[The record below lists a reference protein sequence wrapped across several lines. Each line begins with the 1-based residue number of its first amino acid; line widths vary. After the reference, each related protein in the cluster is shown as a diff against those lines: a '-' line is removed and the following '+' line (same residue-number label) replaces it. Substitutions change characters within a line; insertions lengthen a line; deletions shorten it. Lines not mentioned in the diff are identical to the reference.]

1 MINPHKI
8 TEDFEQAICEYT
20 NSKYAVAVDSGTNAL
35 FLCLKYFNI
44 EGVEITIPNHTYV
57 SVPCSIINAG
67 GKVKFK
73 YSSSILKGKYQLKPL
88 PVWDSALYFV
98 KDMYVPEQMMCL
110 SFTNKVLSL
119 TKGGMILT
127 DNDEANIWFRKARY
141 HGRNNVSHLED
152 NFDMVG
158 YNMYMTPEVAA
169 QGLLKLGSIKEGE
182 ISSEKYQ
189 DLSKFKVFN
198 ED

>member
-1 MINPHKI
+1 
-8 TEDFEQAICEYT
+8 
-20 NSKYAVAVDSGTNAL
+20 
-35 FLCLKYFNI
+35 
-44 EGVEITIPNHTYV
+44 
-57 SVPCSIINAG
+57 
-67 GKVKFK
+67 
-73 YSSSILKGKYQLKPL
+73 
-88 PVWDSALYFV
+88 
-98 KDMYVPEQMMCL
+98 
-110 SFTNKVLSL
+110 
-119 TKGGMILT
+119 MILT